1 MENNNENDKF
11 WSLKKMLFKEEF
23 LDQNKTTASD
33 ETEKQTVQKE
43 PIPTKIDSAPL
54 TGSPDADLMQKIY
67 NALEASNIPGIDFME
82 LWNSMRAMGSID
94 TTNLK
99 SSFTALKIASGNTLT
114 KQSLLDT
121 GNIYLTKIS
130 EQLDS
135 DIALKEKNYA
145 VKQAE
150 LKQNKT
156 TLETNRN
163 DIYNKIKE
171 YQDALT
177 KAEKELSEI
186 DSKYAASF
194 TDISTKITHGKI
206 AKQKISEEINS
217 IITLIKTNL

>member
-11 WSLKKMLFKEEF
+11 WSLKKMLFKDDF
-23 LDQNKTTASD
+23 LEQNKTESKD
-33 ETEKQTVQKE
+33 VVEKPVEQKE
-43 PIPTKIDSAPL
+43 VSPSKIVSAPL
-54 TGSPDADLMQKIY
+54 TGSPDADLMNKIY
-67 NALEASNIPGIDFME
+67 NALEASNLPGIDFME
-82 LWNSMRAMGSID
+82 LWNSMRAMGSVD
-94 TTNLK
+94 VTNLR
-99 SSFTALKIASGNTLT
+99 SSFTALKIASGNTLS
-114 KQSLLDT
+114 KESLIET
-121 GNIYLTKIS
+121 GGIYLTKIS
-130 EQLDS
+130 DQLES

-145 VKQAE
+145 AKQAE

-156 TLETNRN
+156 SLETNRN

-171 YQDALT
+171 YQDQLA